1 MIIHIAVDIYTSSAS
16 YHKTALKKNI
26 KKKKMSLQEEIINK
40 KKEISTD
47 GYPMSIGELINLY
60 KDGELDIHPEFQ
72 RFFRWK
78 ISQRTKLIESILL
91 GIPIPSIFVSQ
102 RKDGVWDV
110 VDGLQRL
117 STIFEFIG
125 ILKDDENNPIPPSM
139 LIKTDYLPSLE
150 GKFWENPNDKENS
163 LDSAMRIA
171 FKREKID
178 VKIVK
183 KESDDSIKYELFQRL
198 NTLGSKLS
206 DQEVRNCLLVML
218 DKTFYEW
225 LKSISDDEHFLN
237 TISLADRLVKEKYNM
252 ELALRFIIL
261 ISIEP
266 NDIKGV
272 TDFGEFITEKMVEIV
287 EDEDFARDEMEIKF
301 RETFKLLDETLGDSS
316 FQKYNATKERFEGK
330 FLVASYE
337 TVAIGLG
344 KNIDLWKDLEINDDL
359 AKNLTDKVKEIWAS
373 GKFQAKYGSGINVT
387 SRVPVIIPLGQS
399 ILKP

>member
-1 MIIHIAVDIYTSSAS
+1 MA
-16 YHKTALKKNI
+16 
-26 KKKKMSLQEEIINK
+26 LQEEIINK

-72 RFFRWK
+72 RLFRWK

-91 GIPIPSIFVSQ
+91 GIPVPSIFVSQ
-102 RKDGVWDV
+102 RKDGIWDV

-125 ILKDDENNPIPPSM
+125 ILKDEQNTNVPPSK
-139 LIKTDYLPSLE
+139 LVGTEYLPSLD
-150 GKFWENPNDKENS
+150 GKVWENPDDPENS

-183 KESDDSIKYELFQRL
+183 KESDDSIKFELFQRL

-218 DKTFYEW
+218 DKSFYEW
-225 LKSISDDEHFLN
+225 LKLISEDEHFLN
-237 TISLADRLVKEKYNM
+237 TVSLADRLIKEKYNM

-266 NDIKGV
+266 DEIKGLK
-272 TDFGEFITEKMVEIV
+272 DFSEFVTEKMVEV
-287 EDEDFARDEMEIKF
+287 VNNKNFAREEMETKF
-301 RETFKLLDETLGDSS
+301 RQTFSLLDTALGDSS
-316 FQKYNATKERFEGK
+316 FQKYSEAKSRFEGK
-330 FLVASYE
+330 FLVAAFE
-337 TVAIGLG
+337 AIAVGVG
-344 KNIDLWKDLEINDDL
+344 KNIHLWQALELNEEL
-359 AKNLTDKVKEIWAS
+359 KTSLTEKVKSIWVHEQ
-373 GKFQAKYGSGINVT
+373 FQAKYGSGVNVT
-387 SRVPVIIPLGQS
+387 SRVPVIIPLGES
-399 ILKP
+399 LLKP

>member
-1 MIIHIAVDIYTSSAS
+1 MA
-16 YHKTALKKNI
+16 
-26 KKKKMSLQEEIINK
+26 LQEEIINK

-125 ILKDDENNPIPPSM
+125 ILKDEQDIAVPPSV
-139 LIKTDYLPSLE
+139 LVKTDYLPSLE
-150 GKFWENPNDKENS
+150 GKVWENTNDPQNS

-183 KESDDSIKYELFQRL
+183 KESDDSIKFELFQRL

-218 DKTFYEW
+218 DKGFYEW
-225 LKSISDDEHFLN
+225 LKLISEDEHFLN
-237 TISLADRLVKEKYNM
+237 TISIADRLLKEKYNM

-261 ISIEP
+261 NTIQP
-266 NDIKGV
+266 NEIKSV

-287 EDEDFARDEMEIKF
+287 NDTEFDRAGMATKF
-301 RETFKLLDETLGDSS
+301 KQTFLLLDNALGDSS
-316 FQKYNATKERFEGK
+316 FQKYNETKERFEGK
-330 FLVASYE
+330 FLVAAFE
-337 TVAIGLG
+337 AVAIGLG
-344 KNIDLWKDLEINDDL
+344 KNIHLWQS
-359 AKNLTDKVKEIWAS
+359 TDFDEQVNTSLIEKVKSIWANPQ
-373 GKFQAKYGSGINVT
+373 FQAKYGSGINVT
-387 SRVPVIIPLGQS
+387 SRVPVIIPLGES
-399 ILKP
+399 LLHP

>member
-1 MIIHIAVDIYTSSAS
+1 M
-16 YHKTALKKNI
+16 AL
-26 KKKKMSLQEEIINK
+26 QDEIVNK
-40 KKEISTD
+40 KKDISTD

-72 RFFRWK
+72 RFFRWTPT
-78 ISQRTKLIESILL
+78 QRTKLIESILL

-125 ILKDDENNPIPPSM
+125 ILTDENKVALPAST
-139 LIKTDYLPSLE
+139 LVKTDYLPSLE
-150 GKFWENPNDKENS
+150 GKVWENDSDPANS
-163 LDSAMRIA
+163 LDSSMRIA

-183 KESDDSIKYELFQRL
+183 KESDDSIKFELFQRL

-225 LKSISDDEHFLN
+225 LKALADDLHFLN
-237 TISLADRLVKEKYNM
+237 TISITDRLVREKYNM

-261 ISIEP
+261 NIIDP
-266 NDIKGV
+266 NEVRSV
-272 TDFGEFITEKMVEIV
+272 TDFSEFVTNKMVDIAGDSE
-287 EDEDFARDEMEIKF
+287 FNRAEMEAKF
-301 RETFKLLDETLGDSS
+301 RQTFELLDKVFADST
-316 FQKYNATKERFEGK
+316 FQKYSEAKNRFEGK
-330 FLVASYE
+330 FLVAAFE
-337 TVAIGLG
+337 AIAIGLG
-344 KNIDLWKDLEINDDL
+344 KNIELWTAIEYNEDVKASLIS
-359 AKNLTDKVKEIWAS
+359 KVKEIWADAS
-373 GKFQAKYGSGINVT
+373 FQTRYGSGVNVT
-387 SRVPVIIPLGQS
+387 SRVPTLIPLGEN
-399 ILKP
+399 ILRP

>member
-1 MIIHIAVDIYTSSAS
+1 M
-16 YHKTALKKNI
+16 AL
-26 KKKKMSLQEEIINK
+26 QDEIINK

-47 GYPMSIGELINLY
+47 GYPMSIGELVNLY

-78 ISQRTKLIESILL
+78 PTQRTKLIESILL

-117 STIFEFIG
+117 STIFEFMG
-125 ILKDDENNPIPPSM
+125 ILEDEENNLLPPSK
-139 LIKTDYLPSLE
+139 LVGTEYLPSLE
-150 GKFWENPNDKENS
+150 GKYWENTDDPENS
-163 LDSAMRIA
+163 LDSTMRIA

-183 KESDDSIKYELFQRL
+183 KESDDSIKFELFQRL

-225 LKSISDDEHFLN
+225 LKSISEDEHFLN
-237 TISLADRLVKEKYNM
+237 TISIGDRLEKEKYNM

-261 ISIEP
+261 NTIEP
-266 NDIKGV
+266 TEVRRINDFSEFV
-272 TDFGEFITEKMVEIV
+272 TQKMVGIV
-287 EDEDFARDEMEIKF
+287 NDKTFSRPDMELRF
-301 RETFKLLDETLGDSS
+301 RQTFLLLDSVLGDTS
-316 FQKYNATKERFEGK
+316 FQKFSEAKGRFEGK
-330 FLVASYE
+330 FLVAAYE
-337 TVAIGLG
+337 AVAIGLG
-344 KNIDLWKDLEINDDL
+344 KNIHLWQGREVNSELKASII
-359 AKNLTDKVKEIWAS
+359 AKVKSIWS
-373 GKFQAKYGSGINVT
+373 NERFQARYGAGVNVT
-387 SRVPVIIPLGQS
+387 SRVPVIIPLGES
-399 ILKP
+399 ILRP

>member
-1 MIIHIAVDIYTSSAS
+1 MA
-16 YHKTALKKNI
+16 
-26 KKKKMSLQEEIINK
+26 LQEEIILK

-47 GYPMSIGELINLY
+47 GYPMSIGELVNLY
-60 KDGELDIHPEFQ
+60 RDGELDIHPEFQ

-78 ISQRTKLIESILL
+78 ITQRTKLIESILL

-125 ILKDDENNPIPPSM
+125 ILKDESGEVIAPSR
-139 LIKTDYLPSLE
+139 LVKTEYLPSLE
-150 GKFWENPNDKENS
+150 GKVWENDSDPDNS

-183 KESDDSIKYELFQRL
+183 KESDDSIKFELFQRL

-218 DKTFYEW
+218 DKSFYEW
-225 LKSISDDEHFLN
+225 LKLLSEDEHFLN
-237 TISLADRLVKEKYNM
+237 AISVAERLIKEQYNM

-261 ISIEP
+261 NIINP
-266 NDIKGV
+266 NDVRSLNDFSEFV
-272 TDFGEFITEKMVEIV
+272 TDKMVEIV
-287 EDEDFARDEMEIKF
+287 NNPKFNRDEMELRF
-301 RETFKLLDETLGDSS
+301 RQTFHLIDNVLGTSS
-316 FQKYNATKERFEGK
+316 FQKYNEGKDRFEGK
-330 FLVASYE
+330 FLVAAYE
-337 TVAIGLG
+337 AVAIGLG
-344 KNIDLWKDLEINDDL
+344 KNIHLWTGLEINDEL
-359 AKNLTDKVKEIWAS
+359 IASLTSKVKGIWGS
-373 GKFQAKYGSGINVT
+373 TEFQERYGSGVNVT
-387 SRVPVIIPLGQS
+387 ARVPVIIPLGER
-399 ILKP
+399 ILRP